1 LISPDT
7 GIIDSH
13 SLLQA
18 LQGEAEAHGAMTVL
32 RVPVLAGTVVEN
44 GFRLEVGGAEP
55 GKLSA
60 RYFINAAGLGAEKL
74 SRRIAGVPANSVP
87 RIYLAKGVYF
97 TLRGRSPFRRLV
109 YPLPDAATLG
119 VHVTLDLAG
128 RARFGPDLEW
138 VDRIDY
144 DVDAARAPL
153 FAAAIRRYWPD
164 LPDEALE
171 PGYAGIRPKIQ
182 GPGEPPRDFVIQGPR
197 EHGVPGF
204 VALYGIESPGLTSC
218 LAIGD
223 LVLLSFSL

>member
-1 LISPDT
+1 
-7 GIIDSH
+7 
-13 SLLQA
+13 
-18 LQGEAEAHGAMTVL
+18 
-32 RVPVLAGTVVEN
+32 
-44 GFRLEVGGAEP
+44 
-55 GKLSA
+55 
-60 RYFINAAGLGAEKL
+60 
-74 SRRIAGVPANSVP
+74 VP

-97 TLRGRSPFRRLV
+97 TLRSRSPFRRLV

-164 LPDEALE
+164 LPDDALE
-171 PGYAGIRPKIQ
+171 PGYAGIRSKIQ

-218 LAIGD
+218 LAISD
-223 LVLLSFSL
+223 LVLRLLSFSL